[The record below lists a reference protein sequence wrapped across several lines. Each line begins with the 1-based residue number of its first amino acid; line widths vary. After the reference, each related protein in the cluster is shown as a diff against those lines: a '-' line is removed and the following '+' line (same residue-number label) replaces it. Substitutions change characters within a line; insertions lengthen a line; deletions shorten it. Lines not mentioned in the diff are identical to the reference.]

1 MGILK
6 AGSPRGVDTEMTR
19 RKNFSLEFKQREMEQ
34 VRRPP
39 DSKEI
44 GNELMEEEDRGNRK
58 KNAMIMK
65 LKEEGS

>member
-1 MGILK
+1 
-6 AGSPRGVDTEMTR
+6 MTR